1 MLFAKLVPYVVD
13 IDKSSNIFG
22 ENYKYNLCLV
32 VNCPKQRNTGK
43 EKKVMNMEASVT
55 IKSCG
60 TPIDWHELDN
70 TLYGRVQALIHA
82 RDMIGFANTLEG
94 ASLEVTLNLEDI
106 PLADVRD
113 LTDVDQL
120 QGLDNM
126 TAVDYN
132 DAFRKAHDKL
142 VEAVGNNSELLKAI
156 EDCPLGQL
164 FLIVKEIKDTIDE
177 AADKKY

>member
-1 MLFAKLVPYVVD
+1 MVD

-43 EKKVMNMEASVT
+43 EKVMNMEKSVT

-106 PLADVRD
+106 PLADVKS
-113 LTDVDQL
+113 LSDVDQL
-120 QGLDNM
+120 RGLDN
-126 TAVDYN
+126 N
-132 DAFRKAHDKL
+132 DAVLYCDAYRDAHDKL
-142 VEAVGNNSELLKAI
+142 VEAIGNDSELLKAI
-156 EDCPLGQL
+156 GNCTMGQL
-164 FLIVKEIKDTIDE
+164 FLIIKAIKETIDE
-177 AADKKY
+177 DADQKE

>member
-1 MLFAKLVPYVVD
+1 
-13 IDKSSNIFG
+13 
-22 ENYKYNLCLV
+22 
-32 VNCPKQRNTGK
+32 
-43 EKKVMNMEASVT
+43 MEASVT
-55 IKSCG
+55 TKSCG
-60 TPIDWHELDN
+60 TVIDWHELDN

-106 PLADVRD
+106 PLADVRNLD
-113 LTDVDQL
+113 DVDQL

-132 DAFRKAHDKL
+132 DVFREAHDKL
-142 VEAVGNNSELLKAI
+142 IEAIGNNSELLKAI
-156 EDCPLGQL
+156 GNCPLGQL
-164 FLIVKEIKDTIDE
+164 FLIVKEIKETIDE